1 MMKIFGEGKLFG
13 REPTLWVAA
22 ATAVINFLVG
32 FQLDFLSPEQGAWIA
47 TVVNAAGAIFV
58 AFQARPV
65 APNVFSYGI
74 SSVAGLLG
82 AYGLDMSQEMVTS
95 TQGLVLM
102 LFVLVSRG
110 QVSPIEDASTTG
122 VMGDKVT
129 TEDVPEEVVE
139 EIQEEIPALDTAPP
153 AKISWP
159 RKDN

>member
-1 MMKIFGEGKLFG
+1 MKIFGEGKLFG

-32 FQLDFLSPEQGAWIA
+32 FQLDGLSPEQGAWIA

-102 LFVLVSRG
+102 LFALVSRG
-110 QVSPIEDASTTG
+110 QVSPIGDQDTTG

-129 TEDVPEEVVE
+129 TEEVPEDTVE
-139 EIQEEIPALDTAPP
+139 EMKEEIPALATAPP
-153 AKISWP
+153 ESIRWP

>member
-1 MMKIFGEGKLFG
+1 MMKIFGEGKIFG

-22 ATAVINFLVG
+22 ATAIINFIVG
-32 FQLDFLSPEQGAWIA
+32 FQLDALSPEQGAWIA
-47 TVVNAAGAIFV
+47 TVINALGAIYV

-65 APNVFSYGI
+65 APNVFSYAI

-139 EIQEEIPALDTAPP
+139 EIKEEMPTTNPRAPL
-153 AKISWP
+153 
-159 RKDN
+159 R